1 MDSLRLRT
9 GEDFLKPQIASKR
22 VPFPTCSQIG
32 KGDAVI
38 GVVDSNRSCEQTLNF
53 GNGFAGFCGGF
64 AFVLFALY
72 YPKELS
78 PEFGLPERDR

>member
-38 GVVDSNRSCEQTLNF
+38 GVVDSNRSCEQTLDF
-53 GNGFAGFCGGF
+53 GNGSADFCEGF
-64 AFVLFALY
+64 AFALFVLY
-72 YPKELS
+72 YPTRIVALI
-78 PEFGLPERDR
+78 RD